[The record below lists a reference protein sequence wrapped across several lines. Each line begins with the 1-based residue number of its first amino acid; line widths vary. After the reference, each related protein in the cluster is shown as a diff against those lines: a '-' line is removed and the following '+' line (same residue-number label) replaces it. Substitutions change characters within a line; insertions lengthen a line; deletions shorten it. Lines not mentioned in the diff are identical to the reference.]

1 MKTCFSSISA
11 TTNRISRSRVS
22 RGLLSLFAMFLSL
35 LFFTALTPGDECKR
49 GLAAFEKKDYETA
62 VKHFTDGA
70 VEGDQ
75 AARLMLGL
83 CYNEGYGVKKDE
95 EKSLKLLQE
104 AAKSEDGIALLF
116 LGAAMMDDED
126 SAEGMAYLKKSADK
140 GCAVA
145 QFQVACLYLEKDDSE
160 ALDYFGKAAAQSL
173 TDEKILVDYIP
184 EIKDAFR
191 NQDLKISL
199 KEENAT
205 NYAIVYSQ
213 IMLGSACKGGLLG
226 LKKDEAKAEE
236 WYAKARKNGW
246 DGTTSNNAAKEDD
259 DSNYRKGIAALDKK
273 DYETAVKLFTEG
285 SVEDDLNCRLMLG
298 YCCDAGLGMK
308 ADTEKTLRILRP
320 IADSGDENAMT
331 FLALVLIGLEQ
342 EDGMTVLKMAADK
355 GYAPAQFMY
364 GCLIGVD
371 TKVADGEKKALEYFR
386 KAADQPM
393 TGKDTPLDHM
403 RAALG
408 VFLETFKIELKES
421 NLANYSIVASQIMIG
436 SFYEQGKGG
445 LKKDAG
451 KAEEWYA
458 KARKNGWNDGTG
470 SVKTANKND
479 GMGGAAEY
487 EKGVD
492 AFKKKDY
499 VTAVEHFNKS
509 AEAGNGE
516 AMLLLSYCLSNA
528 LGTEKDEARSEK
540 LAKDSAKSG
549 NRNALAVFG
558 ASLYGEG
565 KKEEGMTLLKEAA
578 GKGCAYAQFL
588 LGTFYSMDDNGEKAV
603 DYFSMAATQ
612 LMTEEE
618 VVFDLIPEMA
628 DALKKQTLKLNLKSS
643 NITNISIVSSQIMLG
658 AAYGSGLWG
667 IEQDKDIAK
676 EWYKLAGRNGW
687 ADADKVVKALDE

>member
-1 MKTCFSSISA
+1 MKTCFPLFHA
-11 TTNRISRSRVS
+11 AAVRISRSRVS
-22 RGLLSLFAMFLSL
+22 RGLLSIFAMFLSL
-35 LFFTALTPGDECKR
+35 LFFTALTPGDECR
-49 GLAAFEKKDYETA
+49 SGLAAFEKMDYETA

-83 CYNEGYGVKKDE
+83 CYNEGFGVKKDVD
-95 EKSLKLLQE
+95 KSMKLFQE
-104 AAKSEDGIALLF
+104 AAKSDDAVALLF
-116 LGAAMMDDED
+116 LGAMLMDDED
-126 SAEGMAYLKKSADK
+126 GGEGLDYLKKSADK

-145 QFQVACLYLEKDDSE
+145 QFQVACLYLEKDE
-160 ALDYFGKAAAQSL
+160 AKAVEYFKKAAVQSM
-173 TDEKILVDYIP
+173 TDEKTLVDYVP
-184 EIKDAFR
+184 EINEAFE
-191 NQDLKISL
+191 NQELKIKL
-199 KEENAT
+199 KSSNAT
-205 NYAIVYSQ
+205 NYAIIYSQ
-213 IMLGSACKGGLLG
+213 IMLGSAYKGGLFG
-226 LKKDEAKAEE
+226 VKEDEAKAEE

-246 DGTTSNNAAKEDD
+246 DESALKDAEKEDD
-259 DSNYRKGIAALDKK
+259 DSEYRKGLAALDRK
-273 DYETAVKLFTEG
+273 DYETAVKYFTEG

-355 GYAPAQFMY
+355 GYATAQFMY

-371 TKVADGEKKALEYFR
+371 AKSADGEKKALEYFR
-386 KAADQPM
+386 KAAAQPM

-408 VFLETFKIELKES
+408 VFLDTFKIDQKKP
-421 NLANYSIVASQIMIG
+421 NLADYSIVASQIMIG

-445 LKKDAG
+445 LKKDTA

-458 KARKNGWNDGTG
+458 KARKNGWIEG
-470 SVKTANKND
+470 KN
-479 GMGGAAEY
+479 GGANAKTDGSAGAEEY

-509 AEAGNGE
+509 VEAGNGE

-528 LGTEKDEARSEK
+528 LGVEKDEARSEK
-540 LAKDSAKSG
+540 LAKDAAKSG
-549 NRNALAVFG
+549 NRNAIAVFG
-558 ASLYGEG
+558 ASMCGEG
-565 KKEEGMTLLKEAA
+565 KKEDGMALLKEAA
-578 GKGCAYAQFL
+578 GKGCAYAQFI
-588 LGTFYSMDDNGEKAV
+588 LGTLYSMDDNGEKAV
-603 DYFSMAATQ
+603 EYFSMAATQ

-628 DALKKQTLKLNLKSS
+628 DTLKKQTLKLNLKNG

-667 IEQDKDIAK
+667 IEQDKEIAK

-687 ADADKVVKALDE
+687 ADADKAIKALDE